1 MPQRYV
7 GPEEFSEQK
16 ALAQVPLDAAAFY
29 THLYFHVDDFGRANA
44 EPDLLRAKAFPFRRD
59 LRDTDCS
66 RLLAACVKAGL
77 IAVYEAGGTPYLE
90 VVAFRDAR
98 HLRAQHSRFP
108 PPPGGLSPA
117 QLQALARKRGQAQ
130 ADAGTCPVTVTV
142 PVDVNTPP
150 APPQAGGSSGSGGG
164 GTGSGG
170 RRKRKLDPGP
180 VGGPRSVRR
189 VDDQAPEW
197 AQDVA
202 RRGSERQAVSEAEA
216 QALGRWLQG
225 EDVPDPRRSV
235 A

>member
-77 IAVYEAGGTPYLE
+77 IAVYEVGGTPYLE

-108 PPPGGLSPA
+108 APPGGPSQA
-117 QLQALARKRGQAQ
+117 QLQALARKRGQTQ
-130 ADAGTCPVTVTV
+130 ADAGTCPVIVPV

-164 GTGSGG
+164 GTGGVG
-170 RRKRKLDPGP
+170 RKKRKRDPGP
-180 VGGPRSVRR
+180 ENPRSVRR
-189 VDDQAPEW
+189 VDDHAPEW
-197 AQDVA
+197 ARDVA
-202 RRGSERQAVSEAEA
+202 RRGSERQPVSETEA

-225 EDVPDPRRSV
+225 EDVADPRRSV